1 MRRRQVSLFAACAG
15 AESGGWLVWHIAG
28 RETFQ
33 VAGEE
38 RHHLM
43 MVNDLQQIRPTD
55 WLPGQ
60 RLDPIAVN
68 VFLRPA
74 ETGQHQFKFRGV
86 GCTARHS
93 CLLEYVGI
101 TGQRQVLQRI
111 PERGHR
117 PLSRRVW
124 HTGYQQRR
132 VGA

>member
-1 MRRRQVSLFAACAG
+1 
-15 AESGGWLVWHIAG
+15 
-28 RETFQ
+28 
-33 VAGEE
+33 
-38 RHHLM
+38 M
-43 MVNDLQQIRPTD
+43 MVNDFQQIRPTD
-55 WLPGQ
+55 WLPGK

-101 TGQRQVLQRI
+101 TCKRQVLQRI
-111 PERGHR
+111 PEKRSSAA
-117 PLSRRVW
+117 LWRVW
-124 HTGYQQRR
+124 HTGYQQRG

>member
-1 MRRRQVSLFAACAG
+1 
-15 AESGGWLVWHIAG
+15 
-28 RETFQ
+28 
-33 VAGEE
+33 
-38 RHHLM
+38 M
-43 MVNDLQQIRPTD
+43 MVNDFQQIRPTD
-55 WLPGQ
+55 WLPGK

-101 TGQRQVLQRI
+101 TCQRQVLQRI

-117 PLSRRVW
+117 PLLGGCGTRGTSS
-124 HTGYQQRR
+124 
-132 VGA
+132 VGLAPSLSGHSTTVIGADCAP